1 MNPTIKDIAEKCGVS
16 YATVSR
22 ALSGHP
28 YVKDETRERIIKI
41 ARQMGYRPNAVAR
54 GLVMRKTTTIGF
66 MVPDITNPVF
76 PEVARG
82 LEDAALAAGY
92 TVFLCNSNWD
102 KDRELRIIDILLQ
115 QRVSGLV
122 VFLCSEKSVDLIRRA
137 KMDTKTVCISNMSHK
152 SAMTLLYIDNELG
165 ARQAVEHLIER
176 GHRAIACI
184 GGLEDTAANRERLK
198 GYHQALQ
205 NHGIAACSD
214 FVRFGDYRLES
225 GHAIMTE
232 LLRLPARPT
241 AVFAANDLLA
251 LGAISA
257 IKEHGLRVPEDVAVV
272 GFDDIQ
278 LASLPEIQLS
288 SISWPKYELGRIAF
302 ELVARC
308 LEGEGPPEDR
318 VLLQPTLVVRSTS

>member
-1 MNPTIKDIAEKCGVS
+1 MDPTIKDIAEKSGVS

-28 YVKDETRERIIKI
+28 YVKDETRERVIKI

-54 GLVMRKTTTIGF
+54 GLVLRKTTTIGF
-66 MVPDITNPVF
+66 VVPDITNPVF

-82 LEDAALAAGY
+82 LEDAALRRGY

-102 KDRELRIIDILLQ
+102 KDRELRILDILLQ

-122 VFLCSEKSVDLIRRA
+122 VFLCSEKSVELIRRA
-137 KMDTKTVCISNMSHK
+137 KMDTKTVCISNMSHE
-152 SAMTLLYIDNELG
+152 SAMTSLYIDNELG
-165 ARQAVEHLIER
+165 AQLAVEHLIKQ
-176 GHRAIACI
+176 GHEAIACI
-184 GGLEDTAANRERLK
+184 GGLEDSAANRERLR
-198 GYHQALQ
+198 GYQQALQ
-205 NHGIAACSD
+205 DHGIAACEGLI
-214 FVRFGDYRLES
+214 RFGDYRIES
-225 GHAIMTE
+225 GSTLMSQ
-232 LLRLPARPT
+232 LLHLPKRPT

-251 LGAISA
+251 LGAINA

-288 SISWPKYELGRIAF
+288 SISWPKYELGKVAF

-308 LEGEGPPEDR
+308 LEDDAPPDDR